1 MDTQVKSVIKNQL
14 ANMTESYLNA
24 LCEDLGI
31 DTDDCSE
38 ITEALLEQQIIADK
52 HGIVIRE
59 EQGIVDYISSKL
71 DDLNVFE
78 AQQIVASYFDDEDV
92 VESEH
97 DSALVVIT
105 EPSGEKTVRGV
116 CDFLYD
122 NIEYLSSSQLEDIVV
137 RFLSYEDVVV
147 SEFDTSIVLVK
158 V

>member
-31 DTDDCSE
+31 DTDDYSE
-38 ITEALLEQQIIADK
+38 ITEALLEQQITADK